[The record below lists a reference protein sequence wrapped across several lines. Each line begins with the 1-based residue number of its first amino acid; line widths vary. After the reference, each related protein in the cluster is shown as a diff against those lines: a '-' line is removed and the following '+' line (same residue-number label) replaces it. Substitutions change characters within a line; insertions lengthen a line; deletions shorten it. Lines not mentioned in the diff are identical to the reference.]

1 MRLPRFR
8 TILFAAMLAASLT
21 ANAQAGRWPPADML
35 DRVYENAGPD
45 ELTAAG
51 IMAAIGAGHSRYP
64 VEDFF
69 LRALE
74 RDPTHL
80 LAAHS
85 LLVHCARQSNVP
97 ICGNELFLRRAV
109 DNDETNGSLWA
120 AYAAARYR
128 YAGPEAALPFVRR
141 AAEAQTYDNLFQSY
155 LALFNDFLRG
165 ARILPTHHLAFMMAF
180 SGRSVIEVRMYGIC
194 QSEAGAEWT
203 AACLQLGRTI
213 EGNALSSVADVGLRL
228 QISMLERGGDPE
240 QLRAARER
248 QEALARTLAVQVFH
262 PQLHLLIEGPPEER
276 RRFLDFGVF
285 HVEQSFVG
293 AWREYRR
300 CLRQRNAALRQG
312 VDDRQVRLWDRPLVA
327 AAEMVTAAR
336 RNACDKLDRHFRS
349 AMKDLA
355 PELGVLS
362 LDLYAGW
369 RRDAS
374 LAEVLAE
381 ALERERAQTFTA
393 SGPHRADLRV
403 RNEEGAIG
411 GVLSRGQQKTVVLG
425 LTLALHT
432 LVLEESGRCP
442 VLCIDDFSSELD
454 ADHQSAVYRAV
465 EATGA
470 QVLMTGVEKP
480 AVDSLAAMFHVEQG
494 QVAKVV

>member
-1 MRLPRFR
+1 MRLPGFT
-8 TILFAAMLAASLT
+8 TIFFAAMLAASST

-74 RDPTHL
+74 RDPAHL

-97 ICGNELFLRRAV
+97 ICGNELFMRQAV

-120 AYAAARYR
+120 AHAAARYR
-128 YAGPEAALPFVRR
+128 YAGPEAALPLVRR
-141 AAEAQTYDNLFQSY
+141 AAEAQTYDDLFQSY

-213 EGNALSSVADVGLRL
+213 EGTTVSSVADIGLRL

-240 QLRAARER
+240 QLRAARAR
-248 QEALARTLAVQVFH
+248 QEALARTLQAPDPAEFLTDNDPFWYH
-262 PQLHLLIEGPPEER
+262 LADAYATESELAAKQLLRER
-276 RRFLDFGVF
+276 VSGATPIDPRVTSAPAETLTD
-285 HVEQSFVG
+285 QVG
-293 AWREYRR
+293 AGIAASAEIRAAVGRFMVAEKRAPADRSDLGLPPAPADDAAVYIAGIDVVAGQIVVTYGDDADEK
-300 CLRQRNAALRQG
+300 LRGLTLVLTPYVTEAMSIEWHCGFA
-312 VDDRQVRLWDRPLVA
+312 PLPA
-327 AAEMVTAAR
+327 
-336 RNACDKLDRHFRS
+336 
-349 AMKDLA
+349 DLA
-355 PELGVLS
+355 P
-362 LDLYAGW
+362 AGG
-369 RRDAS
+369 DDIVS
-374 LAEVLAE
+374 
-381 ALERERAQTFTA
+381 TI
-393 SGPHRADLRV
+393 PPDYMPC
-403 RNEEGAIG
+403 
-411 GVLSRGQQKTVVLG
+411 
-425 LTLALHT
+425 
-432 LVLEESGRCP
+432 RCRP
-442 VLCIDDFSSELD
+442 
-454 ADHQSAVYRAV
+454 
-465 EATGA
+465 
-470 QVLMTGVEKP
+470 
-480 AVDSLAAMFHVEQG
+480 
-494 QVAKVV
+494 